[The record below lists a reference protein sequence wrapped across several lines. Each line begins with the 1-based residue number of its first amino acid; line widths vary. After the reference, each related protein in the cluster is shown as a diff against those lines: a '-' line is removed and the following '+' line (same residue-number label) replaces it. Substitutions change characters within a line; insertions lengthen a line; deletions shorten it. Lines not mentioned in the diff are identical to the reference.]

1 MDQSLRYKA
10 LRAANIASFVGKK
23 SWGGADEERRLL
35 KEYYCKNKSV
45 SLGVVSQTSKEV
57 TGVLGARVG
66 VVGSEGNVDHENKED
81 HKEKEDHEDNEDN
94 EKQQNGSKNNSARI
108 EIEPVHEPVALV
120 FRSKV

>member
-10 LRAANIASFVGKK
+10 LRAANIASFAGKK

-57 TGVLGARVG
+57 TGVLEARVG

-108 EIEPVHEPVALV
+108 EPVHEPVALV

>member
-10 LRAANIASFVGKK
+10 LRAANIASKEKKK

-57 TGVLGARVG
+57 TGVLEARVG

-81 HKEKEDHEDNEDN
+81 HDEEKEDHEDNEDN

-108 EIEPVHEPVALV
+108 EPVHEPVALV

>member
-10 LRAANIASFVGKK
+10 LRAANIASFAGKK

-57 TGVLGARVG
+57 TGVLEARVG
-66 VVGSEGNVDHENKED
+66 VVGSEGNVEHENKED
-81 HKEKEDHEDNEDN
+81 HDEEKEDHEDNEDN

-108 EIEPVHEPVALV
+108 EPVHEPVALV

>member
-10 LRAANIASFVGKK
+10 LRAANIASFAGKK

-57 TGVLGARVG
+57 TGVLEARVG

-81 HKEKEDHEDNEDN
+81 HDEEKEDHEDNEDN

-108 EIEPVHEPVALV
+108 EPVHEPLALV

>member
-10 LRAANIASFVGKK
+10 LRAANIASFAGKK

-57 TGVLGARVG
+57 TGVLEARVG

-81 HKEKEDHEDNEDN
+81 HDEEKEDHEDN

-108 EIEPVHEPVALV
+108 EPVHEPVALV

>member
-10 LRAANIASFVGKK
+10 LRAANIASFAGKK

-57 TGVLGARVG
+57 TGVLEARVG

-81 HKEKEDHEDNEDN
+81 HDEEKEDHEDNEDN

-108 EIEPVHEPVALV
+108 EPVHEPVAPV